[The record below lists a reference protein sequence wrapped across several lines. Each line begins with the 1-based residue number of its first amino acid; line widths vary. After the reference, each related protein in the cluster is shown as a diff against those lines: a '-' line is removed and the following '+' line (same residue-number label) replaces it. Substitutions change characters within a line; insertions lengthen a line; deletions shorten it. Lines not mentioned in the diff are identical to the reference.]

1 MPYRSLTKAAA
12 LQGSTSLKLILC
24 LCAAVAFTLCVSAH
38 EPITTKVRFNNE
50 VVRVLQRNCLGC
62 HHARGIA
69 MSLATYEEA
78 RPWAK
83 AIKEEILEKRMPPW
97 SAMKGYGEF
106 RNAPALTQHE
116 IDLIVNWVEGGAPK
130 GDDKELPTG
139 PLVSDDWPLGK
150 PSLTLKVADKAEV
163 AADADFERTFLIETK
178 LKEDRS
184 IEAVD
189 LRPGNASVVHC
200 ATIMAETADSAAKAI
215 RSKSEKATT
224 NQLFLSDQVPGPVV
238 TTILGTWMPGQKPV
252 PLTQGIAQVLP
263 AGARIVVK
271 IHYRGSG
278 EAAKDQ
284 STVGLY
290 FAKAQSRRQLREV
303 AISNPDGVIPAGANA
318 HRVDS
323 SFVVQED
330 ADAIAIRP
338 STHPLMISLQATA
351 YRPDGTQQVLIWT
364 RGYRRDWQHSY
375 YFKRPVSLPKGT
387 RIEVIAHLDNSD
399 ENRDNPNDP
408 AKQVR
413 WSELTSEPMCA
424 LLIANGRASE

>member
-1 MPYRSLTKAAA
+1 VQS
-12 LQGSTSLKLILC
+12 STTLKLILS

-50 VVRVLQRNCLGC
+50 VVRVLQRNCLSC
-62 HHARGIA
+62 HHTGGIA

-83 AIKEEILEKRMPPW
+83 AIKEEILERRMPPW
-97 SAMKGYGEF
+97 SAAKGYGEF

-130 GDDKELPTG
+130 GDDKELPSG

-150 PSLTLKVADKAEV
+150 PSLTLKVADKVEV
-163 AADADFERTFLIETK
+163 GADADLERTFLIETK

-189 LRPGNASVVHC
+189 VRPGTASVVHC
-200 ATIMAETADSAAKAI
+200 ATIMVETADSAAKAI
-215 RSKSEKATT
+215 RNKSEKART
-224 NQLFLSDQVPGPVV
+224 NQLLTSDQVPGPIV
-238 TTILGTWMPGQKPV
+238 TTVLGTWMPGQKPV
-252 PLTQGIAQVLP
+252 ALPEGIGQLLP
-263 AGARIVVK
+263 AGARIVLK

-278 EAAKDQ
+278 ESARDQ

-290 FAKAQSRRQLREV
+290 FAKTLARRQLREV
-303 AISNPDGVIPAGANA
+303 AISNPDSLIPAGVIA
-318 HRVDS
+318 HRVDAE
-323 SFVVQED
+323 FVVQED

-338 STHPLMISLQATA
+338 RTHPLMISLQATA
-351 YRPDGTQQVLIWT
+351 YRPDGTQQVMIWT
-364 RGYRRDWQHSY
+364 RGYRRDWEPAY
-375 YFKRPVSLPKGT
+375 YFKRPIALPKGT
-387 RIEVIAHLDNSD
+387 RIEVVAHFDNSD

-424 LLIANGRASE
+424 LLIANNRPSE